1 VSGVAKDPSKCRL
14 RRTNM
19 FEEVSSEALNIE
31 AISIAKEGIINGQ
44 LVLLEDGVVLKK
56 VCGRGRDVF

>member
-1 VSGVAKDPSKCRL
+1 
-14 RRTNM
+14 M